1 VPSPGDVTT
10 ALLDELPEPLR
21 QSEYSL
27 AVDDCRRL
35 GPIEEK
41 PGLSLMELSQYARAL
56 NTIATHASAAPQR
69 RQANQSDF
77 ELLKRYGDV
86 PVKAPELRRVIRKL
100 EFEVDPAK
108 LD

>member
-1 VPSPGDVTT
+1 
-10 ALLDELPEPLR
+10 
-21 QSEYSL
+21 
-27 AVDDCRRL
+27 
-35 GPIEEK
+35 
-41 PGLSLMELSQYARAL
+41 MELSQYARAL
-56 NTIATHASAAPQR
+56 NSIATHASADPQR

-86 PVKAPELRRVIRKL
+86 PGKAPELRRVIRKL